1 MHACKGIIV
10 QNSRSLPP
18 SKRAP
23 HLLAT
28 SHSMHQQE
36 AFIRCA
42 ELATERDYLSRS
54 QDPRGPQRDI
64 ELLKLG
70 VEALALI
77 RLTPQAQ
84 HVLEALQAVVLR
96 EPVLACE
103 LALASAGWMSEVK
116 ITFSPPK
123 MWQSSQTVY
132 TQMRTLSSSDQGT
145 WFVSDVSCWVA
156 EPRNVESAAAEPKA
170 SGPKDP
176 GLADDGRL
184 FRRSLFARPPST
196 AVLQR
201 AGALALLRA
210 LRKDPRSA
218 ARSRAIGIMG
228 PAAGLVPPLDAV
240 GDDYEGRLARAAVY
254 QSQGFRREEQMVMD
268 SLRLE
273 QAARS
278 RPFAKQPTNGAIAQA
293 EARELRAHAM
303 SLERQQRKQRLAAL
317 RLAAKGPKPEAPPKP
332 LPPPEPPPALDHG
345 WMVTAITSTL
355 VRPAVPYVPPAKA
368 SPDEAEVRA
377 EAILGVT
384 VEEVEMM
391 TVDPPPP
398 DLAPSFARHRA
409 WQIVPAGHQVNQGGG
424 HLAWSSAAQDQH
436 EAARNVV
443 ALQPATSWQPSSAQA
458 RFSRVPWRNGRRL
471 GAIAGGWRIGDRV
484 VSRIDQ
490 GVKNVVAGDMGTVM
504 GPCENASLANKANR
518 VLVDF
523 DSKGLLNVWESNI
536 LGAAGDGQVER
547 LSIPFAVPFA
557 ACPFASSPLPP
568 QGHEHA
574 VVDAVVV
581 AEVMAEAKR
590 HVERKHEQPTEPPR
604 RLCVMGVTPRPTSA
618 RGDAEGA
625 ESGIQLS
632 SRFDKGLVRREG
644 SSPQKQHLHAW
655 LHARS
660 NEIRRWQEQNNAEEA
675 IEKAMREAIDNLPTS
690 C

>member
-1 MHACKGIIV
+1 M
-10 QNSRSLPP
+10 SD
-18 SKRAP
+18 
-23 HLLAT
+23 
-28 SHSMHQQE
+28 E
-36 AFIRCA
+36 AFVRCA

-77 RLTPQAQ
+77 RQTPDAQ

-103 LALASAGWMSEVK
+103 LALASAGWMSEIK

-123 MWQSSQTVY
+123 IWQSSQTVY
-132 TQMRTLSSSDQGT
+132 TQMGTLSSIEQGT
-145 WFVSDVSCWVA
+145 WWVSDASCWVA
-156 EPRNVESAAAEPKA
+156 EPRVVESAAAEANKA
-170 SGPKDP
+170 SVPKDP

-184 FRRSLFARPPST
+184 FRRSLFARLPST

-218 ARSRAIGIMG
+218 ARSCAIGIIG

-254 QSQGFRREEQMVMD
+254 HAQGFRREEQMVMD

-278 RPFAKQPTNGAIAQA
+278 RPFTKLPTNGSIAQA

-317 RLAAKGPKPEAPPKP
+317 RLAAKGPKPEAPPNP
-332 LPPPEPPPALDHG
+332 LPPPESPPALDHG
-345 WMVTAITSTL
+345 WMKTAITSTL
-355 VRPAVPYVPPAKA
+355 VRPAVPYVPPAQA
-368 SPDEAEVRA
+368 PTNAPAEEVRA
-377 EAILGVT
+377 EMILT
-384 VEEVEMM
+384 VEEVEMI
-391 TVDPPPP
+391 TADATPP
-398 DLAPSFARHRA
+398 DFAPSFARHRA
-409 WQIVPAGHQVNQGGG
+409 WQIAPGHQGGG
-424 HLAWSSAAQDQH
+424 HRAWASAAQDQQH

-458 RFSRVPWRNGRRL
+458 RFSRVPWRNGRRMGSL
-471 GAIAGGWRIGDRV
+471 ADGWRKGDRV

-490 GVKNVVAGDMGTVM
+490 GIKNVVAGDMGTIM
-504 GPCENASLANKANR
+504 GPCENATLADKADR

-523 DSKGLLNVWESNI
+523 DSKGLLNVWKSNI
-536 LGAAGDGQVER
+536 LGAAGNGQVR
-547 LSIPFAVPFA
+547 LSAVPFAVPFA
-557 ACPFASSPLPP
+557 ARPFASSPLPP
-568 QGHEHA
+568 QGHERQESQSETHAELHA
-574 VVDAVVV
+574 VVDVR
-581 AEVMAEAKR
+581 VMAED
-590 HVERKHEQPTEPPR
+590 V
-604 RLCVMGVTPRPTSA
+604 
-618 RGDAEGA
+618 AEDMPLREA
-625 ESGIQLS
+625 MLIQL
-632 SRFDKGLVRREG
+632 L
-644 SSPQKQHLHAW
+644 
-655 LHARS
+655 
-660 NEIRRWQEQNNAEEA
+660 
-675 IEKAMREAIDNLPTS
+675 
-690 C
+690 